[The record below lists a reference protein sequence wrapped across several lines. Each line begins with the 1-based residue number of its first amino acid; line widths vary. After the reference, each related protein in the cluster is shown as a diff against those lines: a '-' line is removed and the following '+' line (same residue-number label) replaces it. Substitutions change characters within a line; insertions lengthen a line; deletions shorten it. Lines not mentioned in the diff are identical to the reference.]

1 MSEGDVALSVQNL
14 SVAFESRQGLLR
26 AVRGV
31 SFDVAAG
38 ETLGIVGESGSGKSV
53 SCLAAM
59 GLLPDKSTQIDG
71 SIKLAGQE
79 LLGLSEKRLQK
90 VRGKQLAMIFQDPMT
105 SLNPFLR
112 VGKQLSEVLEVHEN
126 ASRREA
132 RKRSIEMLERVG
144 IADAPARYLHFP
156 HQFSGGMR
164 QRIMIAMALL
174 CRPRV
179 LIADEPTTALDVTI
193 QAQILRLIKELAADL
208 KTAVVF
214 ITHDLGVI
222 AGVADK
228 VSVMYAGRVVESA
241 QTERLFKAPE
251 HPYTQ
256 GLLQSVPR
264 LHEDGA
270 LVAIPGH
277 PPTLAQ
283 LPSGCAFHPRCPLAI
298 EACRMHDPAPQK
310 VVEGHQVRCPQ
321 AKAFREKE
329 HPLAKSDRARSF
341 TPRAPIPT
349 LDTADLE
356 QEVASAAE
364 PPTGQELASPAAVE
378 RVTHSLDS
386 EAARAGTM
394 PGAPSMPPRP
404 AQIDPEASGPVA
416 TERVAI
422 SDDELKEALEQSEAK
437 EASDEEPAGKDSAKE
452 RGNG

>member
-59 GLLPDKSTQIDG
+59 GLLPDKSTQIEG
-71 SIKLAGQE
+71 SIKLAGRE
-79 LLGLSEKRLQK
+79 ILGLSEKGLQK
-90 VRGKQLAMIFQDPMT
+90 IRGKQLAMIFQDPMT

-112 VGKQLSEVLEVHEN
+112 VGKQLSEVLEVHEH

-144 IADAPARYLHFP
+144 IADAPARFLHFP

-241 QTERLFKAPE
+241 QTERLFKAAE

-298 EACRMHDPAPQK
+298 EACRIHDPAPQM
-310 VVEGHQVRCPQ
+310 VVEGHAVRCPQ
-321 AKAFREKE
+321 AKAFQERQ
-329 HPLAKSDRARSF
+329 HPMASSERARSF
-341 TPRAPIPT
+341 TPRAPIPA

-356 QEVASAAE
+356 QEVATAAE
-364 PPTGQELASPAAVE
+364 PPSGQELASPAAVE

-386 EAARAGTM
+386 EAARAGTT
-394 PGAPSMPPRP
+394 PGAPSMLPRP
-404 AQIDPEASGPVA
+404 AQIDPEASGPIA
-416 TERVAI
+416 TERVEI
-422 SDDELKEALEQSEAK
+422 SDDELKEALDGSEAQANADV
-437 EASDEEPAGKDSAKE
+437 ESAGEDAKKG
-452 RGNG
+452 RDDG